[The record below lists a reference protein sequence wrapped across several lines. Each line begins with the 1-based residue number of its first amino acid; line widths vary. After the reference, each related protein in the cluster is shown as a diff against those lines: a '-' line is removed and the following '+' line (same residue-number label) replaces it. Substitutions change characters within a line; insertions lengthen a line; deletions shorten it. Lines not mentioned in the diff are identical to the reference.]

1 MESFEFNLRTGLV
14 FGVGSIDRVG
24 TISKELSFTRPLLV
38 ADKGLQAAGH
48 VERVVALLRDAHLD
62 AVPFHEFDVNPDS
75 EMITQGAVFARSQK
89 VDSIIGLG
97 GGSSLDCA
105 KGINFVL
112 SNGGTMADYRGY
124 GKATKPMLPM
134 IAAPTTAGTGSEA
147 QSYAVISDAE
157 TKIKMACG
165 DPKAAF
171 RVAILDPE
179 LTLSQPEAVTAAA
192 GFDAIAHA
200 VETAVTTRRNAISAM
215 YSREAFCLLNH
226 HFENVLETPHDVMA
240 RAAMQL
246 GAFYAGIAIEQSM
259 LGAAHACANP
269 LTARFQMAH
278 GVALGIIL
286 PHVVRWNAQ
295 TSADLYRELISNSDK
310 PRETM
315 TTMDSGLQL
324 ADRLVNIGNACG
336 FPSRLRD
343 TGVLENDLEALARA
357 AAEQW
362 TGTFNPRPFSTSG
375 ALEVYECAY

>member
-1 MESFEFNLRTGLV
+1 
-14 FGVGSIDRVG
+14 
-24 TISKELSFTRPLLV
+24 
-38 ADKGLQAAGH
+38 
-48 VERVVALLRDAHLD
+48 
-62 AVPFHEFDVNPDS
+62 
-75 EMITQGAVFARSQK
+75 
-89 VDSIIGLG
+89 
-97 GGSSLDCA
+97 
-105 KGINFVL
+105 
-112 SNGGTMADYRGY
+112 
-124 GKATKPMLPM
+124 
-134 IAAPTTAGTGSEA
+134 
-147 QSYAVISDAE
+147 
-157 TKIKMACG
+157 
-165 DPKAAF
+165 
-171 RVAILDPE
+171 
-179 LTLSQPEAVTAAA
+179 
-192 GFDAIAHA
+192 
-200 VETAVTTRRNAISAM
+200 M

-278 GVALGIIL
+278 GVALGIVL

-295 TSADLYRELISNSDK
+295 TSADLYRELISNSDNLK
-310 PRETM
+310 ETT

-343 TGVLENDLEALARA
+343 TGVLKNDLEALARA

-362 TGTFNPRPFSTSG
+362 TGTFNPRPFSTSE